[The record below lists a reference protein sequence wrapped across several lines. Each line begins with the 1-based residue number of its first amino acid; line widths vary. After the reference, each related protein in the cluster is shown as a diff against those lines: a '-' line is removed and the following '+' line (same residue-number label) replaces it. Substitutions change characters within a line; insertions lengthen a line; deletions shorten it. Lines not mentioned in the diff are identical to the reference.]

1 MVIKNVV
8 IAGAGTMGYSIA
20 EILSNYKYKVTLYDI
35 NEAVLDK
42 AKTYVSLN
50 RHSLG
55 AETSKMNE
63 IIYSTNRICF
73 KEADMVIETIVENK
87 LIKETFYQEVSLL
100 VKPETILASN
110 TSGLSINE
118 LARSVKEPRRF
129 IGMHWFNPSHL
140 VPLVEIVKGEKTTNE
155 VAQDVYDLCLNIG
168 KQPVIVNKDVP
179 GFVAN
184 RIQFAI
190 LRESLAL
197 IEDGVVDAEGIDHI
211 MKYGLGFRYACA
223 GPLEIADFGG
233 LDTFYH
239 ISDYL
244 MEDLNGDGG
253 VPPLLEKL
261 YKEGHYG
268 VKTGKG
274 FYDYSEGKD
283 EVAIK
288 ARNKKLDAVFASL
301 HEKKEK
307 K

>member
-1 MVIKNVV
+1 MTIKNVV

-20 EILSNYKYKVTLYDI
+20 EILSNYEFKVTLYDI
-35 NEAVLDK
+35 NETVLEK
-42 AKTYVSLN
+42 AKAYVALN
-50 RHSLG
+50 RYSLG
-55 AETSKMNE
+55 DEACKINE
-63 IIYSTNRICF
+63 ILYSTEVDCF
-73 KEADMVIETIVENK
+73 KEADVVIETIVENK
-87 LIKETFYQEVSLL
+87 GVKDVFYGEISPL

-118 LARSVKEPRRF
+118 LAKSVEGPHRF

-140 VPLVEIVKGEKTTNE
+140 VPLVEIVKGDETTSQ
-155 VAQDVYDLCLNIG
+155 VAQDVYDLCLHIG

-244 MEDLNGDGG
+244 MEDLNGAGG

-283 EVAIK
+283 EAAIK
-288 ARNKKLDAVFASL
+288 ERNQKLDKLFASL